1 MSVEQEVYQDMKN
14 YIRFMS
20 GPNYVNKLTYKPL
33 YDKIIQNFMTYRSI
47 FTQSKVREMNNKILK
62 ELERER
68 ERNRGFNMIVK
79 KKLQILLNNY
89 YIFRNPLLQS
99 ALMNRNNNLVNEI
112 NRLTMGEQDIK
123 SMDEKSMDEAVILI
137 LRDTMILSH
146 DRKSYIPNMKMDPR
160 IFNGINGY
168 IKVNFYDKYPE
179 YFTEQKRNELNTR
192 IKNVGDIINVEG
204 YEDVYMIG
212 VM

>member
-1 MSVEQEVYQDMKN
+1 
-14 YIRFMS
+14 MS
-20 GPNYVNKLTYKPL
+20 GPNYVNKNNMYMSTYKPL
-33 YDKIIQNFMTYRSI
+33 YDKIIQNFRTYRSI
-47 FTQSKVREMNNKILK
+47 FTPSKVNEMNNQILR
-62 ELERER
+62 ELEQER
-68 ERNRGFNMIVK
+68 TINRGFNMIVK

-137 LRDTMILSH
+137 LRDTMILSR
-146 DRKSYIPNMKMDPR
+146 DRKSYIPNMNMNPR
-160 IFNGINGY
+160 IFNDINGY
-168 IKVNFYDKYPE
+168 IKVNFYDKYPG

-192 IKNVGDIINVEG
+192 SKNAGDIINVEG
-204 YEDVYMIG
+204 YEDVYMLG